1 MGDSWLFDPAHETTD
16 ISPQRPQRNKPHHL
30 LRVTD
35 RELELAILCLAG
47 GQGMALGVNPIRNSS
62 GFLKGL
68 GNVGGSALSL
78 PPNYIKFP
86 SLGLS
91 VSCYVSYLHSPFYN

>member
-16 ISPQRPQRNKPHHL
+16 ISPQRTQRNKPHHL

-62 GFLKGL
+62 GYLKSF
-68 GNVGGSALSL
+68 GGPALNLS
-78 PPNYIKFP
+78 PIYIKFP
-86 SLGLS
+86 SLCLS

>member
-16 ISPQRPQRNKPHHL
+16 ISPQKTQRNKPHHL

-62 GFLKGL
+62 GFPIIL
-68 GNVGGSALSL
+68 GDRLYAYPL
-78 PPNYIKFP
+78 PILNFH
-86 SLGLS
+86 LL
-91 VSCYVSYLHSPFYN
+91 VCL